1 MPLDLDMDMLF
12 KEDPCDDDRPPE
24 IIITKPSKGFVE
36 RDHEFELKT
45 EKELK
50 EMIMK
55 NKNHVFSFGHKLPD
69 KGEKLRL
76 TIQRCEDELER
87 RLKMNQNNKVGVKGQ
102 ETLVYSDL
110 SDECESG
117 RKETSD
123 QKFKN
128 SPSFAN
134 LLLKKMDENKNS
146 RTVNAFDVSFLSQR
160 IKKSKNSNQG
170 SGNGQSKP
178 MFSSKPKP
186 SRSRTT
192 RKVDN
197 MKNIISN
204 GGKVNSRATTS
215 SCDFSSRRRAHT
227 PPKQPLT
234 KSRTRHG
241 SSYNLVDEDDD
252 EVEEPMV
259 WKPPVE
265 KLSDCMKDVK
275 VYYPSKDDRDIV
287 EVNYKDM
294 ECLEP
299 EAWLSSA
306 IMNFYIRYLQQLIS
320 SSENMIQ
327 NCHFFNTFF
336 YSQLQKNYKGD
347 SFLKFRKWW
356 KRVNLFEKAYIFIPI
371 HQSAHWSLAIICIP
385 NKEDELGPVILHLD
399 SLGLHN
405 SSSIFDNIRSFVEEE
420 WSYLRNLEDSLDLP
434 ITDEIW
440 ENLDDRIIDKRIEVP
455 RQRNANDCGLFVLFY
470 IERFLKEAPERLR
483 EKDLSMFSKQWFCP
497 EEASNLRWTIN
508 DLLVGEFKI
517 AKEKETAALSPEI

>member
-1 MPLDLDMDMLF
+1 MTSNHWIAGALAVPAAGL
-12 KEDPCDDDRPPE
+12 EE
-24 IIITKPSKGFVE
+24 KGG
-36 RDHEFELKT
+36 T
-45 EKELK
+45 
-50 EMIMK
+50 
-55 NKNHVFSFGHKLPD
+55 
-69 KGEKLRL
+69 
-76 TIQRCEDELER
+76 
-87 RLKMNQNNKVGVKGQ
+87 KGQ
-102 ETLVYSDL
+102 ESLIYSDR
-110 SDECESG
+110 SDECEAG
-117 RKETSD
+117 RKEITD
-123 QKFKN
+123 QKFK
-128 SPSFAN
+128 SPPSLFAS
-134 LLLKKMDENKNS
+134 LFSKKNEDENS
-146 RTVNAFDVSFLSQR
+146 RTVNAFQNDMSFLGPYKGNM

-192 RKVDN
+192 RMVDN
-197 MKNIISN
+197 MKNVISN
-204 GGKVNSRATTS
+204 SDGKVNSRATTS
-215 SCDFSSRRRAHT
+215 SRDFFSKRRART

-234 KSRTRHG
+234 KSRTRHV

-265 KLSDCMKDVK
+265 KLSDCMKDVI
-275 VYYPSKDDRDIV
+275 VYYPSRDDGDIV

-320 SSENMIQ
+320 FSENMIR

-336 YSQLQKNYKGD
+336 YSQLQKKYKGD

-385 NKEDELGPVILHLD
+385 NKEEEMGPVILHLD

-405 SSSIFDNIRSFVEEE
+405 SSSIFNNIRSFMEEE
-420 WSYLRNLEDSLDLP
+420 WSYLRNLEDTLDLP
-434 ITDEIW
+434 FTDKIW
-440 ENLDDRIIDKRIEVP
+440 ENLDDKIFDKRIEVP

-470 IERFLKEAPERLR
+470 IERFLKEAPERLT
-483 EKDLSMFSKQWFCP
+483 EKDLSMFNKQWFRP

-517 AKEKETAALSPEI
+517 AKDKETAALSPEI